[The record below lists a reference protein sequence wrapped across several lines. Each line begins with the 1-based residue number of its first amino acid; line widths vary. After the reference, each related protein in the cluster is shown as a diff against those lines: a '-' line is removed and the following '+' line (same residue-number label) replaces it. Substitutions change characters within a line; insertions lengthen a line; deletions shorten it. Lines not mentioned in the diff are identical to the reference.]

1 MNVVVIMLDSLR
13 FDFLGCG
20 GNSVVKTPYIDQ
32 VAREGLIL
40 EQAYA
45 EYPITIPSRTAF
57 ISGIYTFTNRP
68 WCPLKSYDAH
78 IAEILK
84 ENGFTTA
91 AFTDSPF
98 MRGGFD
104 RGFDVFARIPLGKCS
119 NAATDKKYNFP
130 EPYFPPE
137 FSGKR
142 KAKYYNAYSNTMTNR
157 LYAQE
162 KYGKSCPE
170 LLFDQ
175 AIEWLKKN
183 SKFPFFLWIDS
194 FEPHEPW
201 CPPSPYDTMYQ
212 HRRYIPLP
220 AGPDAS
226 WMREEDRKDVLS
238 LYMGDI
244 THTDEQVGKVI
255 AGLKKLNL
263 EQDTMLIIIS
273 DHGEPFGEHG
283 TILKFGVPLYE
294 ELSQI
299 VFIMKKPGLISAG
312 KCTKALVQN
321 VDLAPTILDVLNI
334 KPPVKKKPVLF
345 SKKKVEEKCFEGR
358 SLATLFKNEN
368 VSIHNEIY
376 MGAFALHSAVR
387 EDQWKFIDYEGEKL
401 NELFD
406 LKNDPKEKVNLIKDK
421 KEVAK
426 YLHYKLWKFKVKWAE
441 ALAWR
446 DEPYALGKKVKNI
459 L

>member
-1 MNVVVIMLDSLR
+1 MNIVVIMLDSLR

-32 VAREGLIL
+32 VAREGLVF

-57 ISGIYTFTNRP
+57 VSGIYTFTNRP

-84 ENGFTTA
+84 ENGFTTV

-98 MRGGFD
+98 MWGGFD
-104 RGFDVFARIPLGKCS
+104 RGFDTFVKIPAGKCLK
-119 NAATDKKYNFP
+119 ALTDKKYNFP
-130 EPYFPPE
+130 EYYLPPGYPDKE
-137 FSGKR
+137 KVI
-142 KAKYYNAYSNTMTNR
+142 YYNTMTNR
-157 LYAQE
+157 FYAQE

-175 AIEWLKKN
+175 AIEWLEKN
-183 SKFPFFLWIDS
+183 PKFPFFLWIDS

-201 CPPSPYDTMYQ
+201 CPPSPYDTIYQ
-212 HRRYIPLP
+212 SDKYKRYIPLP
-220 AGPDAS
+220 PGPDTD
-226 WMREEDRKDVLS
+226 WMTEEDKKHILS
-238 LYMGDI
+238 LYMGDV
-244 THTDEQVGKVI
+244 THTDEQVGKVT
-255 AGLKKLNL
+255 AKLKELNL
-263 EQDTMLIIIS
+263 EQDTMLIIVS

-283 TILKFGVPLYE
+283 TIRKFGVPLYE

-299 VFIMKKPGLISAG
+299 VFIMKKPGLIPAG
-312 KCTKALVQN
+312 RRTKALVQN
-321 VDLAPTILDVLNI
+321 IDLAPTILDILNI
-334 KPPVKKKPVLF
+334 EFPLKKEFVALF
-345 SKKKVEEKCFEGR
+345 GKKIEKECFEGR
-358 SLATLFKNEN
+358 SLAPLFKNEDA
-368 VSIHNEIY
+368 SLRNEIY
-376 MGAFALHSAVR
+376 MGAFALHSAIR
-387 EDQWKFIDYEGEKL
+387 EGRWKFIDYEGEKL

-406 LKNDPKEKVNLIKDK
+406 LENDPKEKVNLIKDK

-426 YLHYKLWKFKVKWAE
+426 HLHYKLWKFKAKWSE

-446 DEPYALGKKVKNI
+446 DEPIYARRGKLKF
-459 L
+459 